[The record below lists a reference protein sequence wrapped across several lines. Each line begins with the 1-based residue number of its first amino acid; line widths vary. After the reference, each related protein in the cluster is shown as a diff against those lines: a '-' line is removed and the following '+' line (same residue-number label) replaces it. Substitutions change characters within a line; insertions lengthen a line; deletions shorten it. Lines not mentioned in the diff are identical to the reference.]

1 MNFGDG
7 FNESFDS
14 VAVQPD
20 GKIVAGFMG
29 AGTGLYIYRLDASG
43 SLDSTWGGGSPYFWD
58 ATATGGTPR
67 AALAQ
72 DSAGRTYVTSA
83 LPNGGNPLVAV
94 LRLTTA
100 GLPDPTW
107 GTSGVVTYDFPGSN
121 ANDHGTSVVVDDSR
135 NRVYVGAWEGA
146 DTGDGTD
153 FAVLAFQEGNGA
165 IDSTFSGDGVA
176 TTDFNH
182 GNDTVRD
189 IAIAPGGDVI
199 AVGYV
204 KHAGEAQD
212 DVGAWRLNPDGSPS
226 SGFGGGG
233 TGKAEFDLGN
243 HINDG
248 ARSVAIDNLGYL
260 FISVRVEGSENSTG
274 GVLRLDT
281 VGAPQTT
288 FGRADGGSSPGYV
301 LTPFGAQ
308 DGDNAGVTVDGAGRA
323 VVVGGSN
330 APTIARVVA
339 DRYSTDTTFNS
350 SGSETLT
357 CPGGTVGAAQ
367 GVAVQ
372 PDGNIV
378 VTGSCPEAGPNP
390 NANVNVIWRLKGGD
404 NVPLPATPV
413 GVSGPTVANL
423 TASAIHVDSGGR
435 SITASP
441 GETLDLSFAWHFDPP
456 TGAAA
461 CPGCI
466 DQVVAGFVNRGPE
479 ICSDA
484 FGGVETSGGNGFLNG
499 TLAAPSRPGRYYIAF
514 TRYWAYGCSVG
525 SGATWDQLGHPW
537 GNNGLSMSPSTYV
550 AEVDVVDGVSGLT
563 VTPDRATVPFGQGT
577 VPVENISL
585 DDLAGSISDLQGSPL
600 RVSPL
605 RVSPLR
611 VSPLRVSPLRV
622 SPLRVSPLRVS
633 PLRVSP
639 LRVSPIP
646 LSEVPLDPP
655 NTWTAVLAG
664 TPFANQPLQNVT
676 LQQLLD
682 LDPAPATVNAL
693 SLADIDLSRTA
704 LRNVSMVAFLLGSTP
719 VTSLVLSDLPTGV
732 DTSKSLLDLELTGT
746 DLSAVYAHSIRLA
759 PGASFAVDAPLGR
772 MRLGDL
778 WLSQTPFGALPL
790 SALPATWYDASGCG
804 SCTTLADVQANNV
817 DTGVKDVATVSAA
830 LALNLAGFNPTIGS
844 ILPGLVSRDQLG
856 YERLPSDQ
864 LAAAAP
870 LPNAGV
876 TYTARFTIDCSA
888 SSGPAT
894 VDFDLP
900 AGFRPIPST
909 AAVTVD
915 GLGPV
920 AVSTSH
926 EESGF
931 RLTTADIDCAGAP
944 QVTARVDAEPS
955 LKLGPTTD
963 SATARF
969 GTASTT
975 ADDDTPVTVVDSTG
989 DTAVPAPGGQKPTAT
1004 VFQGYISAPGNQDT
1018 FVLPSLPAGTSLTV
1032 RLANIAA
1039 GQDDDLS
1046 VFGPGLPALHS
1057 SVGASPLRVS
1067 PLRVSPLRVSGTDD
1081 TTLDP
1086 SSDAGTAGTEPQA
1099 DVPVQPPTGS
1109 TVLGVSANRGA
1120 AQESLAY
1127 TVPDGVQSGPTTIVV
1142 SGYND
1147 SHDPANPYA
1156 LLVSVTPPAAPL
1168 SCAAP
1173 SFPSQGQ
1180 GAPGATVTSLPA
1192 GTQTVILTDK
1202 KRLGDLYGATAAT
1215 NVMTKLQTLAARS
1228 DVQGVVDPRRG
1239 EQLPS
1244 RPRTT
1249 RGTPPPAPRRR
1260 RTGSSLPSTP
1270 TSTGSVGATPP
1281 SSTSSSPAATRSS
1294 RWGAC
1299 RTGSTSTTSR
1309 RSRPKRST
1317 AGRTTPSAA
1326 RCAAGTCSATTRTV
1340 TSTRRPGWTARS
1352 TFPTS
1357 PSGDSSRHRP
1367 TSARQSTSS
1376 SPLTACALPR
1386 PPTQPATTSTPTV
1399 PSWSRTGW
1407 RSASQPPR
1415 QRRRSTG
1422 PGPRPTRSTAWSR
1435 PRTATSRSTRTPT
1448 RTGCCRRTSSA
1459 AARRTSS

>member
-1 MNFGDG
+1 MNRVQRWTARVAPALLLSALVTTAVVPSAQADPPASGPGSYDTTFGAGTGRVNYGNG
-7 FNESFDS
+7 FSESFDS

-20 GKIVAGFMG
+20 GKIVAGFTG

-67 AALAQ
+67 GALAQ

-100 GLPDPTW
+100 GLPDATW
-107 GTSGVVTYDFPGSN
+107 GTNGVVTYDFPGNN
-121 ANDHGTSVVVDDSR
+121 ANDHGTSVVVDDNR
-135 NRVYVGAWEGA
+135 NRVYVGAWEGP

-153 FAVLAFQEGNGA
+153 FAVLAFQESNGSS
-165 IDSTFSGDGVA
+165 DSTFSGDGLA

-189 IAIAPGGDVI
+189 IAIAPGGDVV

-204 KHAGEAQD
+204 KAPGGSGD
-212 DVGAWRLNPDGSPS
+212 DTGAWRLNADGSPS
-226 SGFGGGG
+226 TGFGGAG
-233 TGKAEFDLGN
+233 TGKAELDLGN
-243 HINDG
+243 HLNDG
-248 ARSVAIDNLGYL
+248 ARSVAIDDLGYL
-260 FISVRVEGSENSTG
+260 FLSVRVENPDGSSG
-274 GVLRLDT
+274 AVLRLDT
-281 VGAPQTT
+281 VGAVDPD
-288 FGRADGGSSPGYV
+288 FGRTN
-301 LTPFGAQ
+301 TPAGTGVVFTQFGAS
-308 DGDNAGVTVDGAGRA
+308 GDNAGIAVDASGRA
-323 VVVGGSN
+323 VVVGGAN
-330 APTIARVVA
+330 APTIGRLVA
-339 DRYSTDTTFNS
+339 TRYAPDPTFNS

-367 GVAVQ
+367 GVAIQ
-372 PDGNIV
+372 PDGAIV
-378 VTGSCPEAGPNP
+378 VTGTCPEAVAPH
-390 NANVNVIWRLKGGD
+390 NANVNVVWRLKGGD
-404 NVPLPATPV
+404 QVPLPTTPLAYPTGPQYANLHATGISV
-413 GVSGPTVANL
+413 NGGGRTVTVAPGSTLSLNF
-423 TASAIHVDSGGR
+423 TYSFDNRVTDDICGSVC
-435 SITASP
+435 IT
-441 GETLDLSFAWHFDPP
+441 
-456 TGAAA
+456 
-461 CPGCI
+461 
-466 DQVVAGFVNRGPE
+466 QVVAGFVDRGPDLCFE
-479 ICSDA
+479 A
-484 FGGVETSGGNGFLNG
+484 GGAELSGATAAVSG
-499 TLAAPSRPGRYYIAF
+499 TLAAPVRPGRYYIGFGRDYENAC
-514 TRYWAYGCSVG
+514 ASG
-525 SGATWDQLGHPW
+525 SGTWTGNGKPW
-537 GNNGLSMSPSTYV
+537 SGNLSPTPDAFL

-563 VTPDRATVPFGQGT
+563 VTTDRATVPFGQGA

-585 DDLAGSISDLQGSPL
+585 DDLAGSLSDLQASPL

-655 NTWTAVLAG
+655 NTWAAVLAG

-682 LDPAPATVNAL
+682 LDPAPATVSAL

-719 VTSLVLSDLPTGV
+719 VTSLLLSDLPSGV
-732 DTSKSLLDLELTGT
+732 DASKSLLDLELTGT

-759 PGASFAVDAPLGR
+759 SGASFALDAPLGR

-790 SALPATWYDASGCG
+790 SALPATWYDASGCS

-817 DTGVKDVATVSAA
+817 DTGVKDVATVGAA

-876 TYTARFTIDCSA
+876 TYTARFTIDCST

-920 AVSTSH
+920 AVTTSH

-931 RLTTADIDCAGAP
+931 RLTTADLDCAGAP

-975 ADDDTPVTVVDSTG
+975 ANDDTPVTVVDSTG
-989 DTAVPAPGGQKPTAT
+989 D
-1004 VFQGYISAPGNQDT
+1004 
-1018 FVLPSLPAGTSLTV
+1018 
-1032 RLANIAA
+1032 
-1039 GQDDDLS
+1039 
-1046 VFGPGLPALHS
+1046 
-1057 SVGASPLRVS
+1057 
-1067 PLRVSPLRVSGTDD
+1067 
-1081 TTLDP
+1081 
-1086 SSDAGTAGTEPQA
+1086 
-1099 DVPVQPPTGS
+1099 PPYRRQ
-1109 TVLGVSANRGA
+1109 LGRSR
-1120 AQESLAY
+1120 
-1127 TVPDGVQSGPTTIVV
+1127 
-1142 SGYND
+1142 
-1147 SHDPANPYA
+1147 
-1156 LLVSVTPPAAPL
+1156 
-1168 SCAAP
+1168 
-1173 SFPSQGQ
+1173 
-1180 GAPGATVTSLPA
+1180 
-1192 GTQTVILTDK
+1192 
-1202 KRLGDLYGATAAT
+1202 R
-1215 NVMTKLQTLAARS
+1215 ARC
-1228 DVQGVVDPRRG
+1228 
-1239 EQLPS
+1239 S
-1244 RPRTT
+1244 R
-1249 RGTPPPAPRRR
+1249 A
-1260 RTGSSLPSTP
+1260 
-1270 TSTGSVGATPP
+1270 
-1281 SSTSSSPAATRSS
+1281 
-1294 RWGAC
+1294 
-1299 RTGSTSTTSR
+1299 TSR
-1309 RSRPKRST
+1309 RR
-1317 AGRTTPSAA
+1317 G
-1326 RCAAGTCSATTRTV
+1326 
-1340 TSTRRPGWTARS
+1340 
-1352 TFPTS
+1352 
-1357 PSGDSSRHRP
+1357 
-1367 TSARQSTSS
+1367 
-1376 SPLTACALPR
+1376 
-1386 PPTQPATTSTPTV
+1386 
-1399 PSWSRTGW
+1399 
-1407 RSASQPPR
+1407 
-1415 QRRRSTG
+1415 
-1422 PGPRPTRSTAWSR
+1422 
-1435 PRTATSRSTRTPT
+1435 TRTPS
-1448 RTGCCRRTSSA
+1448 CCRHCLPA
-1459 AARRTSS
+1459 PA